1 MGQTQATKEAVWL
14 RSLLNELD
22 TPTFSSSPNPS
33 GSPSTTPGNTP
44 LYAVII
50 HCDNQGAVALAKD
63 PQAHAR
69 SKHIDI
75 QWHYQR
81 EKVDDGSVILKY
93 IPTDQQIADGLTK
106 PLSKDKFLA
115 FRNALGLE

>member
-1 MGQTQATKEAVWL
+1 MGQTQATKQAIWL
-14 RSLLNELD
+14 KLLLYKL
-22 TPTFSSSPNPS
+22 
-33 GSPSTTPGNTP
+33 NTP
-44 LYAVII
+44 NSNDLSSQNANTTTSPELYSVII
-50 HCDNQGAVALAKD
+50 YCDNQGAIALAKN

-81 EKVDDGSVILKY
+81 EKMEDRSVELPY
-93 IPTDQQIADGLTK
+93 IPTNQQIADGLTK

-115 FRNALGLE
+115 FRNTVGLK